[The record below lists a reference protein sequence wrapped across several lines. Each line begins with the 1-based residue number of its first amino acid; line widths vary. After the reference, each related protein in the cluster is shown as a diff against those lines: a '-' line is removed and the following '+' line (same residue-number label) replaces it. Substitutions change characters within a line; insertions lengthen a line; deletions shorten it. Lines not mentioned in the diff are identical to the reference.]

1 MEQPLIPLPP
11 ARRVISASR
20 RTDIP
25 AHYTPW
31 LLRRLAEGRCRV
43 FHAMGHRWVEV
54 DLRPEAVAAIVL
66 WSKDIGPLLPH
77 LPALASRYALAC
89 HLTITGHDPTL
100 EPGAPPWEDTVRQA
114 REVAERF
121 SPDHL
126 VWRFD
131 PVVLTEATPAAEVTG
146 RFRDLCRAL
155 EGATTRCVMSY
166 VCIYGKVRRR
176 LAARRIDLLEPSPE
190 ERVALALDLQAITRE
205 HGIGLSACCTEGLVE
220 AGIPAAHC
228 IDPEQLRLVG
238 ARFDAP
244 LRRAPS
250 RPGCGCYASVDIG
263 MYDTCPTG
271 CVFCYANT
279 SERRAAEAIGEHDPA
294 GHALRDR
301 P

>member
-1 MEQPLIPLPP
+1 MDQPQAPP
-11 ARRVISASR
+11 RPVRRVISASR

-31 LLRRLAEGRCRV
+31 LLERLAAGRCRV
-43 FHAMGHRWVEV
+43 FHAMGHRWLEV

-66 WSKDIGPLLPH
+66 WSKDLAPLLPH
-77 LPALASRYALAC
+77 LPAVAAEYAFAC
-89 HLTITGHDPTL
+89 HLTITGHGRVL
-100 EPGAPPWEDTVRQA
+100 EPGSPPWEEAVRQA
-114 REVAERF
+114 RAVAALF

-131 PVVLTEATPAAEVTG
+131 PVVLTEVTPAVEVAA
-146 RFRDLCRAL
+146 RFRRLCRAL

-166 VCIYGKVRRR
+166 VCVYGKVRRR
-176 LAARRIDLLEPSPE
+176 LAARAIDLREQSVE
-190 ERVALALDLQAITRE
+190 ERIGLALELQATARE
-205 HGIGLSACCTEGLVE
+205 HGMVLSACCTEGLLE
-220 AGIPAAHC
+220 AGIPTAHC

-238 ARFDAP
+238 ARLDAP

-250 RPGCGCYASVDIG
+250 RPGCGCYASIDIG

-279 SERRAAEAIGEHDPA
+279 NDARAAGAPGEHDAA
-294 GHALRDR
+294 GDALRER